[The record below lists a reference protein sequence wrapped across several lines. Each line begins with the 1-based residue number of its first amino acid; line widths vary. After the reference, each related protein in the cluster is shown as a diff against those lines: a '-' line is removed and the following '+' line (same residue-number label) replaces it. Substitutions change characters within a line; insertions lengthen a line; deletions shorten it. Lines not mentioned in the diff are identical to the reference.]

1 LSKLASRG
9 ARASGLIT
17 AVTTAPLRA
26 HYGRFLREDRVLLT
40 GHSHQAWP
48 DCARD
53 AALAAFDDAAAH
65 VDDKWSRAAEAAD
78 AVRGAVA
85 ARLGAAPERVALA
98 QNTHELVARFLSAL
112 PLARR
117 RHLVTTAGEFHTIHR
132 QLRRLAEEGVAVTFV
147 PPAPAGTLAERL
159 LAATRDDTAAVL
171 ASAVLFE
178 TSERVAGLGELA
190 AGARARGAEVLLD
203 AYHAFNVA
211 PFDAGDAPGA
221 FVVGGGYKYAQWG
234 EGACFMVVPEGCALR
249 PVYTG
254 WFADFA
260 HLADRRTDAPVT
272 YGDRL
277 ADRFAGSTYDPVSHY
292 RARAVARFFDDQGL
306 DVPTLRATSLRQT
319 GRVLAALGDHD
330 VATPRAPDA
339 RAGFVAVRVADAP
352 AVVAALRA
360 EGVFVDARGDL
371 VRLGPAPYLTD
382 DELDRGVAAFLR
394 AARRP

>member
-1 LSKLASRG
+1 M
-9 ARASGLIT
+9 
-17 AVTTAPLRA
+17 TTSPPLRA
-26 HYGRFLREDRVLLT
+26 HYGRFLRGDRVLLT

-53 AALAAFDDAAAH
+53 ATIEAFDDAALH
-65 VDDKWSRAAEAAD
+65 VDDKWSLAFTAAD
-78 AVRGAVA
+78 AVREAVA
-85 ARLGAAPERVALA
+85 ARLNAKASRVALA
-98 QNTHELVARFLSAL
+98 PNTHELVARFLSAL

-117 RHLVTTAGEFHTIHR
+117 PKLVTTAGEFHTIHR

-147 PPAPAGTLAERL
+147 AAQPADTLAERL
-159 LAATRDDTAAVL
+159 LAAAGEDAAAVL

-178 TSERVAGLGELA
+178 TSERVPHLGALTA
-190 AGARARGAEVLLD
+190 AAKERGTEVLLD

-211 PFDAGDAPGA
+211 PFDAGEAPGA

-260 HLADRRTDAPVT
+260 HLADRRTGAPVT
-272 YGDRL
+272 YGDRP

-292 RARAVARFFDDQGL
+292 RARAVARFFDAQGL
-306 DVPTLRATSLRQT
+306 DVTALRAISLRQT
-319 GRVLAALGDHD
+319 GRLIDALDGLDL
-330 VATPRAPDA
+330 ATPRAPER
-339 RAGFVAVRVADAP
+339 RAGFVAVRVADAG
-352 AVVAALRA
+352 AVVASLRA

-382 DELDRGVAAFLR
+382 DELDRGADALRR
-394 AARRP
+394 AAQRP

>member
-1 LSKLASRG
+1 M
-9 ARASGLIT
+9 
-17 AVTTAPLRA
+17 TTPDLRS
-26 HYGRFLREDRVLLT
+26 HYGRFLRGDRVLLT

-53 AALAAFDDAAAH
+53 ATVAAFDDAALH
-65 VDDKWSRAAEAAD
+65 VDDKWSLAFEAAD
-78 AVRGAVA
+78 AVRA
-85 ARLGAAPERVALA
+85 AIARRLHAAPARVALA

-112 PLARR
+112 PLRRR
-117 RHLVTTAGEFHTIHR
+117 RHLVTTGGEFHTIHR
-132 QLRRLAEEGVAVTFV
+132 QLRRLGEEGVALTFV
-147 PPAPAGTLAERL
+147 DPLPADTLAERL
-159 LAATRDDTAAVL
+159 LAAVRDDTAAVL

-178 TSERVAGLGELA
+178 TAARVPHLDALT
-190 AGARARGAEVLLD
+190 AGARGRGAEVLLD

-211 PFDAGDAPGA
+211 PFDASAAPGA

-234 EGACFMVVPEGCALR
+234 EGNCFMVVPDGCTLR

-260 HLADRRTDAPVT
+260 HLAERRTDAPVT
-272 YGDRL
+272 YGERL

-292 RARAVARFFDDQGL
+292 RARAVDRFFESMGL
-306 DVPTLRATSLRQT
+306 DGATLRATSLRQT
-319 GRVLAALGDHD
+319 SRILAALGDHD
-330 VATPRAPDA
+330 VATPRAPEG
-339 RAGFVAVRVADAP
+339 RAGFVAVRVANAA
-352 AVVAALRA
+352 AVVDSLRA

-382 DELDRGVAAFLR
+382 DEIDRGVTSFLR

>member
-1 LSKLASRG
+1 M
-9 ARASGLIT
+9 
-17 AVTTAPLRA
+17 TTPDLRS
-26 HYGRFLREDRVLLT
+26 HYGSFLRGDRVLLT

-53 AALAAFDDAAAH
+53 AAVAAFDDAALH
-65 VDDKWSRAAEAAD
+65 VDDKWSLAFEAAD
-78 AVRGAVA
+78 AVRAAVA
-85 ARLGAAPERVALA
+85 RRLHAAPARVALA

-117 RHLVTTAGEFHTIHR
+117 RHVVTTGGEFHTIHR
-132 QLRRLAEEGVAVTFV
+132 QLRRLGEEGVALTFV
-147 PPAPAGTLAERL
+147 DPLPADTLAERL
-159 LAATRDDTAAVL
+159 LAAVRDDTAAVL

-178 TSERVAGLGELA
+178 TAARVPHLDALT
-190 AGARARGAEVLLD
+190 AGARSRGAEVLLD

-211 PFDAGDAPGA
+211 PFDASATPGA

-234 EGACFMVVPEGCALR
+234 EGNCFMVVPDGCTLR

-260 HLADRRTDAPVT
+260 HLAERRTDAPVT
-272 YGDRL
+272 YGERL
-277 ADRFAGSTYDPVSHY
+277 AERFAGSTYDPVSHY
-292 RARAVARFFDDQGL
+292 RARAVDRFFESMGL
-306 DVPTLRATSLRQT
+306 DGATLRATSLRQT
-319 GRVLAALGDHD
+319 SRILAALGDHD
-330 VATPRAPDA
+330 VATPRAPEG
-339 RAGFVAVRVADAP
+339 RAGFVAVRVAHAA
-352 AVVAALRA
+352 AVVDSLRA

-382 DELDRGVAAFLR
+382 DEIDRGVASFLR